1 MFARTGRKTADQIE
15 KHCISILKSSGENFV
30 VLGEWLASLN
40 PILPVN
46 FGFRSDNCRK
56 LVLRADNDDDSREL
70 LQVTQRTVLV
80 GLFFALSNT
89 QPLLLAIDD
98 ALDFDPKS
106 FVVVED
112 LITNGASIIS
122 QYNVINPGILDFLV
136 KECVPGRN
144 SIQPR
149 KIAVILSMHPFED
162 VQEHIDPSISVFL
175 RSSLRIGG
183 GEEDTED
190 DDNDVKSRCHRLFV
204 PLLTVDESEKVFVN
218 SLRKMFPKLQRI
230 QGRESM
236 FKQSEGNPLF
246 IREIAEELMEVF
258 KSDAK
263 KIILDKTET
272 VLTYNLK
279 ASDLGLPPNLE
290 LKLGIQIDHQH
301 LAAQLILK
309 LIAVAGRSMTLKEI
323 YHSFP
328 MKHHLDQIPAEIE
341 HLLEEELIYDVNAV
355 KLKTRKQS
363 LSKGLDSPLLSMK
376 FYFTTEFL
384 HHAIERRLLLV
395 QTQQLK
401 ACVEKMSKMKDLSV
415 PDHIFDDHSVNTEWG
430 LGWGA
435 EELWRLQTAKRE
447 RRASEDRKSES

>member
-1 MFARTGRKTADQIE
+1 MLVTPCIVGKVGTPVEVNSVAYGFLLFNGPYSVETPALYSADVGVTELMIPHSSAIALLETAGFQSITCDWLVFATDGQDTTMSDEIR
-15 KHCISILKSSGENFV
+15 
-30 VLGEWLASLN
+30 SLF
-40 PILPVN
+40 IDA
-46 FGFRSDNCRK
+46 R
-56 LVLRADNDDDSREL
+56 
-70 LQVTQRTVLV
+70 
-80 GLFFALSNT
+80 
-89 QPLLLAIDD
+89 PLL
-98 ALDFDPKS
+98 S
-106 FVVVED
+106 
-112 LITNGASIIS
+112 
-122 QYNVINPGILDFLV
+122 
-136 KECVPGRN
+136 
-144 SIQPR
+144 
-149 KIAVILSMHPFED
+149 
-162 VQEHIDPSISVFL
+162 
-175 RSSLRIGG
+175 
-183 GEEDTED
+183 
-190 DDNDVKSRCHRLFV
+190 
-204 PLLTVDESEKVFVN
+204 VDESEKVFVN

-230 QGRESM
+230 QGRDSM

-328 MKHHLDQIPAEIE
+328 MKHHLDQIPVEIE

-355 KLKTRKQS
+355 KLRARKQS

-384 HHAIERRLLLV
+384 HHAIERRLLLA

-415 PDHIFDDHSVNTEWG
+415 PDHIFDDHSVSTEWG

-447 RRASEDRKSES
+447 RKASEDRKSRS

>member
-1 MFARTGRKTADQIE
+1 MYVVRARSAK
-15 KHCISILKSSGENFV
+15 NFIMSFTYTHALRCQKYSNV
-30 VLGEWLASLN
+30 NSLVS
-40 PILPVN
+40 PTL
-46 FGFRSDNCRK
+46 
-56 LVLRADNDDDSREL
+56 
-70 LQVTQRTVLV
+70 TQ
-80 GLFFALSNT
+80 
-89 QPLLLAIDD
+89 
-98 ALDFDPKS
+98 
-106 FVVVED
+106 
-112 LITNGASIIS
+112 
-122 QYNVINPGILDFLV
+122 
-136 KECVPGRN
+136 
-144 SIQPR
+144 
-149 KIAVILSMHPFED
+149 
-162 VQEHIDPSISVFL
+162 VQEDIDPSISVFL
-175 RSSLRIGG
+175 RSSLGIGG
-183 GEEDTED
+183 GEDSGD
-190 DDNDVKSRCHRLFV
+190 DDVKSRCHRMFV
-204 PLLTVDESEKVFVN
+204 PLLSVDESEKVFVN

-230 QGRESM
+230 QGRDSM

-290 LKLGIQIDHQH
+290 LKLGIEIDHQH

-309 LIAVAGRSMTLKEI
+309 LIAVAERSMTLKEI

-384 HHAIERRLLLV
+384 HHAIERRLLLA